1 MADDSV
7 GGVEDDNTMEATMGG
22 HILGT
27 MHTDP
32 QRGEVAGL
40 ESSVVAPS
48 RRIPFFTA
56 ASLSNPPATPSAIPP
71 VSALAPPSPP
81 SPLAPPVPAPV
92 STVSTRPLVSAS
104 APRNAN
110 ASFLLWRLYR
120 TSTVKRGEKLQK
132 LDSLM
137 YT

>member
-56 ASLSNPPATPSAIPP
+56 ASLSTPSATPP
-71 VSALAPPSPP
+71 VYPPPLALTKSLLPFHSQRWTHTPPPS
-81 SPLAPPVPAPV
+81 A
-92 STVSTRPLVSAS
+92 
-104 APRNAN
+104 
-110 ASFLLWRLYR
+110 
-120 TSTVKRGEKLQK
+120 
-132 LDSLM
+132 
-137 YT
+137 

>member
-1 MADDSV
+1 
-7 GGVEDDNTMEATMGG
+7 MGG

-56 ASLSNPPATPSAIPP
+56 ASLSNPPATPSATPS

-81 SPLAPPVPAPV
+81 PSPPSPPALSCPPPPPRPGTPTLRFSCGDCTVQVP
-92 STVSTRPLVSAS
+92 
-104 APRNAN
+104 
-110 ASFLLWRLYR
+110 
-120 TSTVKRGEKLQK
+120 
-132 LDSLM
+132 
-137 YT
+137 